1 MVDPGLLDG
10 RDETGI
16 MRKYAERVG
25 SNEQRLRII
34 LYDRKPIDINRPACY
49 KSRVG
54 LTCVEWSPRLRIDLV
69 MRVEVKERSM
79 NCGTTAWREE
89 HGPD

>member
-34 LYDRKPIDINRPACY
+34 LYDRKPIDINRPACSMY
-49 KSRVG
+49 ESVLLQDSIAGVR
-54 LTCVEWSPRLRIDLV
+54 WSSL
-69 MRVEVKERSM
+69 
-79 NCGTTAWREE
+79 
-89 HGPD
+89 